1 MLLRMHESAFEEWE
15 GVPEEIRYDQN
26 RFNDSLLRRARH
38 DRPSS
43 IPSNLAARAGTD
55 NWLLNR
61 LRPCSRFGPPG
72 SPSPNPTLKVQ
83 PKTNPFTPVQNFLSY
98 TKHTSFLILNHPS
111 LDPPRV

>member
-55 NWLLNR
+55 QLASKPINAMKALSV
-61 LRPCSRFGPPG
+61 LRARQV
-72 SPSPNPTLKVQ
+72 T
-83 PKTNPFTPVQNFLSY
+83 
-98 TKHTSFLILNHPS
+98 ILP
-111 LDPPRV
+111 